1 MNPPTP
7 HPRKAE
13 ADALMM
19 TVEELEQI
27 DRDRSDV
34 REAKMRGIEVWE
46 LRMRREGASDSA
58 IETKRKELR
67 CQVADALMMTVDE
80 LEEIDRDRSDDRE
93 AKILGI
99 EVWELR
105 MRREGF
111 SDSAIEAKRTEQ
123 RRQREEALGL

>member
-13 ADALMM
+13 ADALMT
-19 TVEELEQI
+19 TVEELEEI

-46 LRMRREGASDSA
+46 LRMRREGASELT
-58 IETKRKELR
+58 IHTKRKELR
-67 CQVADALMMTVDE
+67 RQVADALMMTVDE

-105 MRREGF
+105 MRREGA
-111 SDSAIEAKRTEQ
+111 SASAIEAKRTEQ
-123 RRQREEALGL
+123 RRQREEAVGL